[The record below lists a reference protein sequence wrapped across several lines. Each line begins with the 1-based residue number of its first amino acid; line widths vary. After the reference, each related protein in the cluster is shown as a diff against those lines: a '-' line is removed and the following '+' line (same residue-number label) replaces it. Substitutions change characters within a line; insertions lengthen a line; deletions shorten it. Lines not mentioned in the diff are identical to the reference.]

1 MWDDRAALPA
11 QPVYEHLAPFAV
23 TPRADKLAAVRQQMK
38 QLGASHHWISTL
50 DDIAWLTNLRGA
62 DVSYN
67 PVFIAHLL
75 LDAKSATLFVAEGK
89 VNAKLASRLAADGIA
104 LAPYDQAAAALKAL
118 PATANCW
125 SIRAVSR
132 SVCMKQC
139 PSACRSSKPSIR
151 RRFEEPQDR
160 C

>member
-1 MWDDRAALPA
+1 
-11 QPVYEHLAPFAV
+11 
-23 TPRADKLAAVRQQMK
+23 MK

-67 PVFIAHLL
+67 PVFVAHLL

-104 LAPYDQAAAALKAL
+104 LAP
-118 PATANCW
+118 AT
-125 SIRAVSR
+125 
-132 SVCMKQC
+132 KQ
-139 PSACRSSKPSIR
+139 PPR
-151 RRFEEPQDR
+151 
-160 C
+160 